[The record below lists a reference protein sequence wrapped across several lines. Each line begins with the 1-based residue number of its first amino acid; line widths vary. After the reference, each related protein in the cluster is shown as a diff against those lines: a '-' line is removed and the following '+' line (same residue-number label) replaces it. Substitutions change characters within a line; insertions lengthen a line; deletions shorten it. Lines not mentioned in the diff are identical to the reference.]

1 MLALPAHPGRIGAL
15 LLAVGLLLGAVV
27 AVVVW
32 RRLRR
37 SLAGHEAATAVA
49 ALVAFVLASTVAA
62 APFVA
67 WRIVEDARYTSA
79 LTRAE
84 AERAGGESAHVDPEV
99 IAALGRRMPADAT
112 YAVVASPVV
121 GGQVTAFSQWAG
133 YALLPRTQ
141 VGEPARAEWILSW
154 DRNPRSLGV
163 PLRAVRTR
171 VTAGGPA
178 PHTYYLARVRR

>member
-1 MLALPAHPGRIGAL
+1 MLALPAHPGRTGAL
-15 LLAVGLLLGAVV
+15 LLAVGLLIGAVV

-37 SLAGHEAATAVA
+37 SLAGHEAATAVSVV
-49 ALVAFVLASTVAA
+49 VAFVLASTVAA

-67 WRIVEDARYTSA
+67 WRIVEDVRYTSG

-84 AERAGGESAHVDPEV
+84 AERAGGESAHVDPDV
-99 IAALGRRMPADAT
+99 IAALGRLMPTDAT

-141 VGEPARAEWILSW
+141 VAMPAKAGWILSW
-154 DRNPRSLGV
+154 DRDPRALGV
-163 PLRAVRTR
+163 PLRTVRTR
-171 VTAGGPA
+171 VTDGGPA
-178 PHTYYLARVRR
+178 PHTYYLARVRQ